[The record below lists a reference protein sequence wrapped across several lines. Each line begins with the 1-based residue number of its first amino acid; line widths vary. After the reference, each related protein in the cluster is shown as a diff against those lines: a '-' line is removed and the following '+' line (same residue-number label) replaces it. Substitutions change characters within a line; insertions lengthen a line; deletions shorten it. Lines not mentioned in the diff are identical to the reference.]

1 MRLIEKSSDQFTLC
15 KWDKLFQKLLYKE
28 TICAVGM
35 YPESK
40 AVVFKSDPAAES
52 SLPVFVKDDPQVIS
66 NKIGTPKSGTQPTCN
81 PIYDLFQ
88 IASLLTL
95 SASTK

>member
-1 MRLIEKSSDQFTLC
+1 MRLIETSLDQFTLC
-15 KWDKLFQKLLYKE
+15 GWSKLLQSLLHKE

-35 YPESK
+35 YPESITLVFK
-40 AVVFKSDPAAES
+40 NNPAVVS
-52 SLPVFVKDDPQVIS
+52 SIPVFVNDDPLVIL
-66 NKIGTPKSGTQPTCN
+66 NEIGTPKSGTQPTCN
-81 PIYDLFQ
+81 HIYDLFQ

>member
-1 MRLIEKSSDQFTLC
+1 MRLVEESLDQFTSC
-15 KWDKLFQKLLYKE
+15 GWSKLFQSLIHKE

-40 AVVFKSDPAAES
+40 TVVFKIDPSVVS

-81 PIYDLFQ
+81 HIYDLFQ

>member
-1 MRLIEKSSDQFTLC
+1 MQLVEKSLDQFTLC
-15 KWDKLFQKLLYKE
+15 GWDKSFQRQLFKE

-40 AVVFKSDPAAES
+40 AVVFKSDPTVVS
-52 SLPVFVKDDPQVIS
+52 SFPVFVKDDPEVIF
-66 NKIGTPKSGTQPTCN
+66 NEIGTPKSGTQPTCN
-81 PIYDLFQ
+81 HIYDLFQ